1 MKKRPL
7 ILGACVLAVVGAA
20 GAAMLLPVGGGT
32 AESKPTAVAKGIDL
46 SAFSADAPGRPI
58 HMAFLHHSVGGAL
71 LADQGPEKGASCVW
85 DTHPSGGGL
94 RKLLGAQGYE
104 VHEASYDSKL
114 GDKTDLFHWLPKFSG
129 NLDGILKIKRQDEE
143 LPAGQKNEIV
153 AFKSC
158 FPNNQLQGV
167 GEAPGNP
174 DGPGLTVWNVKAT
187 MNALLPIFEKH
198 PEVLFV
204 YLTAPANAPRLDRMR
219 LYRVLLRALSGRSEP
234 GWTTKQAE
242 WARELNN
249 WIVSPDGWLKDYKG
263 KNVVV
268 FDYYDV
274 LTGDG
279 QSNLSAYATRDGTDS
294 HPTAEGQKKAAERFV
309 PFLNRA
315 VRRANLVPPTRGEVP
330 NGN

>member
-1 MKKRPL
+1 MKKRP
-7 ILGACVLAVVGAA
+7 IVIGACVAVAACAALFVPVGA
-20 GAAMLLPVGGGT
+20 GT

-46 SAFSADAPGRPI
+46 SGFAADAPGRSI

-85 DTHPSGGGL
+85 DTHPAGGGL

-104 VHEASYDSKL
+104 VHEASYDSTL
-114 GDKTDLFHWLPKFSG
+114 GNDTDLFHWLPKFSG
-129 NLDGILKIKRQDEE
+129 NMEALLQIKNQNEK

-158 FPNNQLQGV
+158 FPNNQLAGL
-167 GEAPGNP
+167 GEAPGNAA
-174 DGPGLTVWNVKAT
+174 GPGLTVWNVKAT
-187 MNALLPIFEKH
+187 MTALLPLFEKR
-198 PEVLFV
+198 PDVLFV

-219 LYRVLLRALSGRSEP
+219 LYKVIARALTGRSEP
-234 GWTTKQAE
+234 GWTAKQAE

-315 VRRANLVPPTRGEVP
+315 VRRAGLAAAPGKEASNA
-330 NGN
+330 N

>member
-7 ILGACVLAVVGAA
+7 VIGACIAVAACAALFVPVGA
-20 GAAMLLPVGGGT
+20 GT
-32 AESKPTAVAKGIDL
+32 AESKPTTVAKGLDL
-46 SAFSADAPGRPI
+46 SAFSAEAPGRPLQ
-58 HMAFLHHSVGGAL
+58 MAFVHHSVGGAL

-104 VHEASYDSKL
+104 VHEASYDSAL

-129 NLDGILKIKRQDEE
+129 NMDALLQIKKQDEK
-143 LPAGQKNEIV
+143 LAAGQKNEII

-158 FPNNQLQGV
+158 FPNNQFSGM
-167 GEAPGNP
+167 GEAPGTAS
-174 DGPGLTVWNVKAT
+174 GPELTVWNVKAT
-187 MNALLPIFEKH
+187 MAALLPIFEKH
-198 PEVLFV
+198 PDVLFV
-204 YLTAPANAPRLDRMR
+204 YLTAPANAPKLDRMR
-219 LYRVLLRALSGRSEP
+219 LYKVILRALSGRSEP
-234 GWTTKQAE
+234 GWTAKQAE

-263 KNVVV
+263 KNVAV

-279 QSNLSAYATRDGTDS
+279 QSNLSVYATRDGTDS

-315 VRRANLVPPTRGEVP
+315 VRRAGLVTTPGKEASNT
-330 NGN
+330 N